1 MVIFSKQSLFCLMPV
16 ITKSYIVAWVK
27 AGFKKSK
34 LKTLEFLLMGKAFTK
49 RQNDVE
55 RP

>member
-1 MVIFSKQSLFCLMPV
+1 MVIFTKQSLFCLMPV
-16 ITKSYIVAWVK
+16 ITSYLVAWVK